1 MATQDI
7 SSQQFYYGTKAD
19 LKPGDLIESCNS
31 PATHVYLTPILD
43 AAIWGAELAIGEGR
57 SRVYLVEPLG
67 SIEAAPKR
75 MDQKAPKHL
84 SMSYRSREPLRVIS
98 EVTEWT
104 LYHGTRA
111 DLKLGDLIEPG
122 YLSNYGQR
130 KQATYVYLA
139 ATLDAAIWGA
149 ELAIGKGL
157 GRIYIV
163 EPMGSIEDD
172 PNVTDKKFPGNPTK
186 SYRSREPLRVK
197 GEVMD
202 WQGHSPEALKTMKE
216 NLERL
221 KQLGIEAIED

>member
-1 MATQDI
+1 MATNDL
-7 SSQQFYYGTKAD
+7 SSQPFYHGTKAD
-19 LKPGDLIESCNS
+19 LKPGDLIESCNP
-31 PATHVYLTPILD
+31 PATDVYLTPTLD
-43 AAIWGAELAIGEGR
+43 AAIWGAELAIGKGH
-57 SRVYLVEPLG
+57 SRVYIVEPIG
-67 SIEAAPKR
+67 SIEAAPER
-75 MDQKAPKHL
+75 TDQKAPKHL
-84 SMSYRSREPLRVIS
+84 SMSYCSRKPLRVIG

-122 YLSNYGQR
+122 YPSNYGQR

-149 ELAIGKGL
+149 ELAL
-157 GRIYIV
+157 GEGRARIYIV
-163 EPMGSIEDD
+163 EPMGLIEDD

-186 SYRSREPLRVK
+186 SYRSREPLRVT

-202 WQGHSPEALKTMKE
+202 WRGHSPEALKTMKE

-221 KQLGIEAIED
+221 KQLGVEAIED